1 MLQDLDDLLM
11 PTQFD
16 WAEDVEEEIE
26 GDGEVDASLAGL
38 SDGKLEEALM
48 SFNELDGQTSSCN
61 YLCTEGQATEEEAQ
75 ATAGP
80 LIINGA
86 VNMAEEDAQVSSG
99 PLIVNGAVSMAEDSD
114 SDTNS
119 DDADEIESMQLAV
132 NAEFAHRRA
141 CLQADFD
148 GDIHHFNWSGFP
160 VFVHNP
166 TPAVIS
172 LLFLLAD
179 PKVPPPGQEWRYDS
193 IMRRA
198 SVFVDP
204 VIVYLENGWGDLC
217 LRGFDLVQWA
227 TGRVFKFYSPHGH
240 WSQDLRDLAE
250 MTVLDDGDLANYA
263 ANNTATANGFVEHFS
278 IRSRAQWES
287 SRDECYYYARK
298 GRKSRRAS
306 FWPTPSPLRQS
317 MTPNEFDE
325 VGELFGFLCIMK
337 YIVLGLMKCY
347 IEQKQIVAERHPS
360 RLPRKRSFNESSCA
374 PSGSLKRSPSIRNF
388 KSELTTLA
396 EEDSDD
402 GRPVIDDFMS
412 SSDEEQAT
420 AVEIQP
426 CKFRKMCYSP
436 ALETIDEEDELA
448 HEAEK
453 ASNSYISS
461 DMQTTMSGPSDSATT
476 NFTSLN
482 EAPVLAKPVM
492 VDAGVQ
498 TDHEPPTI
506 PAKKDRKW
514 KRGVRRFSNKTR
526 NILRHDIPRFS
537 LSHGS
542 SCSSEIST
550 SSTSE
555 LANGTDDSINTSK
568 EVDSR
573 VNVDKHSDSEFG
585 DQRTSPSTLMRNE
598 KVSSANKLATK
609 FKKSLHR
616 SPTKYAVAAPQSKHT
631 FSDFCKGVFY
641 EGIWAMGPYMP
652 YPMIV

>member
-1 MLQDLDDLLM
+1 
-11 PTQFD
+11 
-16 WAEDVEEEIE
+16 
-26 GDGEVDASLAGL
+26 
-38 SDGKLEEALM
+38 
-48 SFNELDGQTSSCN
+48 
-61 YLCTEGQATEEEAQ
+61 
-75 ATAGP
+75 
-80 LIINGA
+80 
-86 VNMAEEDAQVSSG
+86 
-99 PLIVNGAVSMAEDSD
+99 
-114 SDTNS
+114 
-119 DDADEIESMQLAV
+119 
-132 NAEFAHRRA
+132 
-141 CLQADFD
+141 
-148 GDIHHFNWSGFP
+148 
-160 VFVHNP
+160 
-166 TPAVIS
+166 
-172 LLFLLAD
+172 
-179 PKVPPPGQEWRYDS
+179 
-193 IMRRA
+193 
-198 SVFVDP
+198 
-204 VIVYLENGWGDLC
+204 
-217 LRGFDLVQWA
+217 
-227 TGRVFKFYSPHGH
+227 
-240 WSQDLRDLAE
+240 
-250 MTVLDDGDLANYA
+250 
-263 ANNTATANGFVEHFS
+263 
-278 IRSRAQWES
+278 
-287 SRDECYYYARK
+287 
-298 GRKSRRAS
+298 
-306 FWPTPSPLRQS
+306 
-317 MTPNEFDE
+317 
-325 VGELFGFLCIMK
+325 
-337 YIVLGLMKCY
+337 
-347 IEQKQIVAERHPS
+347 
-360 RLPRKRSFNESSCA
+360 
-374 PSGSLKRSPSIRNF
+374 
-388 KSELTTLA
+388 
-396 EEDSDD
+396 
-402 GRPVIDDFMS
+402 
-412 SSDEEQAT
+412 
-420 AVEIQP
+420 
-426 CKFRKMCYSP
+426 MCYSP